1 MKRVIRTLVMAAII
15 FAAMQVGWWVNKAMA
30 QSVQLNWGAVVQ
42 NCDLSVANDIAG
54 YVILWGTNLGG
65 PYPNEHIVS
74 TPSISTTID
83 VGSQEGS
90 SVYFVAV
97 AYDINSNR
105 SDDPGGCGTSP
116 ELVVNFPMVLPS
128 PPSLLTGVVVP

>member
-1 MKRVIRTLVMAAII
+1 MKKLSIILLALAFAVM
-15 FAAMQVGWWVNKAMA
+15 FATTAMA
-30 QSVQLNWGAVVQ
+30 QSVQLNWAAVVQ
-42 NCDLSVANDIAG
+42 NCDLSVADDIAG
-54 YVILWGTNLGG
+54 YVVLWGTNPGG

-74 TPSISTTID
+74 TPSTSTTVD
-83 VGSQEGS
+83 VGPQEGN

-116 ELVVNFPMVLPS
+116 ELIVNFPMALPS